1 MEPGINLRAIQ
12 KEMGHECC
20 KTASVYTQL
29 LEVTQHDTE
38 RRINGWCRGCASCGE
53 SDMELSTLSLSD
65 IGRALVPPRDRA
77 VVGLQRHHRC
87 RAVLSDDL
95 HAALR
100 ASRGL
105 A

>member
-1 MEPGINLRAIQ
+1 
-12 KEMGHECC
+12 
-20 KTASVYTQL
+20 
-29 LEVTQHDTE
+29 
-38 RRINGWCRGCASCGE
+38 
-53 SDMELSTLSLSD
+53 MELSTLSLSD